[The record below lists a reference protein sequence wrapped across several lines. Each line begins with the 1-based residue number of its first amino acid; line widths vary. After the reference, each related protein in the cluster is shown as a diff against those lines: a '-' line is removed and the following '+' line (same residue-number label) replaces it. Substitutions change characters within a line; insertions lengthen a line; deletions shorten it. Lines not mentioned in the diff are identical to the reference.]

1 MSNALKTINDKKFND
16 VFIEITHSEDLGT
29 TNNKELRLFR
39 MKEIIDN
46 EFSKDALNK
55 FVSRNIGHYVFSRS
69 KVKEYYDED
78 DEMSAGVEAL
88 DLMWATGDADQ
99 KGTGN
104 ELGEVLLYA
113 FLESVLDAPKIYSKV
128 ELNRTVRSGNSNCDS
143 IHLKVLPQTG
153 NTLNFEMVFGS
164 SSVVGDLGI
173 AIDNAFE
180 QVKRIKGHRSDE
192 MKIVDQTVFDLP
204 EDDPI
209 AVQVQEIITP
219 KEGTAVNRDS
229 AYGIFLGYT
238 LGL

>member
-128 ELNRTVRSGNSNCDS
+128 ELNRTVRSGNSNCD
-143 IHLKVLPQTG
+143 
-153 NTLNFEMVFGS
+153 
-164 SSVVGDLGI
+164 
-173 AIDNAFE
+173 
-180 QVKRIKGHRSDE
+180 
-192 MKIVDQTVFDLP
+192 
-204 EDDPI
+204 
-209 AVQVQEIITP
+209 
-219 KEGTAVNRDS
+219 
-229 AYGIFLGYT
+229 
-238 LGL
+238 

>member
-209 AVQVQEIITP
+209 AVQVQ
-219 KEGTAVNRDS
+219 
-229 AYGIFLGYT
+229 
-238 LGL
+238 

>member
-180 QVKRIKGHRSDE
+180 QVKRIKGH
-192 MKIVDQTVFDLP
+192 
-204 EDDPI
+204 
-209 AVQVQEIITP
+209 
-219 KEGTAVNRDS
+219 
-229 AYGIFLGYT
+229 
-238 LGL
+238 

>member
-204 EDDPI
+204 
-209 AVQVQEIITP
+209 
-219 KEGTAVNRDS
+219 
-229 AYGIFLGYT
+229 
-238 LGL
+238 